1 MTRELIGFGKGGRV
15 PFAGLVD
22 EWTETVAED
31 AAFFGCEKEVAHA
44 HEIVAGGLSA
54 AGQVAVFERAIAE
67 GANHKE
73 ALVAVVDH
81 LIDEIIKGCE

>member
-1 MTRELIGFGKGGRV
+1 
-15 PFAGLVD
+15 
-22 EWTETVAED
+22 
-31 AAFFGCEKEVAHA
+31 
-44 HEIVAGGLSA
+44 LSA